1 VAPILRRA
9 ARGVYW
15 IGLLAGPFLGTAALV
30 AAVFVAVHLLGVAL
44 GFLPLIFIGL
54 GLLVWRGLIWAYR
67 TVVPLPCL
75 KCGRV
80 ARATS
85 LNPITVRCGSCG
97 YTEVFET
104 RILGAP

>member
-1 VAPILRRA
+1 MAPILRRA

-30 AAVFVAVHLLGVAL
+30 GAAFVAVHQLGVEL
-44 GFLPLIFIGL
+44 GFLPLIYISVGLLLWIGL
-54 GLLVWRGLIWAYR
+54 TWAYR

-75 KCGRV
+75 KCGGV

-85 LNPITVRCGSCG
+85 LNPVTVRCGSCG
-97 YTEVFET
+97 YMEVSQT